1 MDGRSRVPPA
11 QALAAMSMDDL
22 IVSFNA
28 SLGAGSGGVDD
39 TASFWAQQIMHRP
52 QIDTAG
58 RMEQATNRVEKY
70 TRMILVLTVL
80 MAVTATVN
88 LWIVAWATR

>member
-11 QALAAMSMDDL
+11 QALDTMSMDDL

-28 SLGAGSGGVDD
+28 SLGAGSGAVYG
-39 TASFWAQQIMHRP
+39 TASFWARQIMHRQ
-52 QIDTAG
+52 QIDIAG
-58 RMEQATNRVEKY
+58 RRERATNRVEKC

>member
-1 MDGRSRVPPA
+1 MDGRSRMPPA

-28 SLGAGSGGVDD
+28 SLGAGSGR
-39 TASFWAQQIMHRP
+39 TASFWAQQIMHRQ
-52 QIDTAG
+52 QIDIAG
-58 RMEQATNRVEKY
+58 RMEQATNRVEEY

>member
-11 QALAAMSMDDL
+11 QALDTMSMNDL
-22 IVSFNA
+22 VVGFNA
-28 SLGAGSGGVDD
+28 SLGAGSGGVYG
-39 TASFWAQQIMHRP
+39 TTSLWAQQIMHRR
-52 QIDTAG
+52 QIDIAG
-58 RMEQATNRVEKY
+58 RMGQATNRVEKC
-70 TRMILVLTVL
+70 TRMTLVLTVL

>member
-11 QALAAMSMDDL
+11 QALAAMSMDEL

-28 SLGAGSGGVDD
+28 SLGAGSGGVHG
-39 TASFWAQQIMHRP
+39 TASFWAHPIMHRQ
-52 QIDTAG
+52 QIDIAG